1 MRVLILSC
9 ATGGG
14 HNDAARGAA
23 QALTAAGH
31 EAVLLD
37 HYLGMAGGAVDT
49 AVCQGYVE
57 TVRHAP
63 KAFRA
68 LYGIGRGASTG
79 FYKLGVPSPVY
90 WANIGLAGKLEA
102 LLAQEHFDAV
112 VMTHLFPAQT
122 LTYLRHKGAA
132 VPLTVAVATDYTSIP
147 FWEETD
153 CDWYMVPDTDTAA
166 DFVRRGVPA
175 AKLLPMGIP
184 APAAFDTGFDRA
196 AVRAALGFA
205 PDKKYILV
213 MGGSM
218 GAGDLPGLVRRLRR
232 EMGENC
238 RLEVLTG
245 TNRAMHETLSKAWAG
260 DKAVCIHDKLGIA
273 APYMQA
279 ADLLFTKPGGLTS
292 TECILSRVPTV
303 LLDPLSQCEDANRA
317 ALTKHNCALAPK
329 GTQARVYWGL
339 RLMNSPAACAR
350 MRAAQAAC
358 LPQNPAL
365 ALVDFL
371 REQTG
376 EKEASL

>member
-1 MRVLILSC
+1 MRILILSC
-9 ATGGG
+9 GTGGG
-14 HNDAARGAA
+14 HNDAGRGAA
-23 QALTAAGH
+23 QALTARGH
-31 EAVLLD
+31 EAVFLD
-37 HYLGMAGGAVDT
+37 DYLCLAGHGVDR
-49 AVCQGYVE
+49 AVCGAYIE
-57 TVRHAP
+57 LVRRWPAG
-63 KAFRA
+63 FRA
-68 LYGIGRGASTG
+68 LYGVGRGASTLDHA
-79 FYKLGVPSPVY
+79 LGVPSPVY
-90 WANIGLAGKLEA
+90 AANAAMAPRLRA
-102 LLAQEHFDAV
+102 LLEQQPFDAV
-112 VMTHLFPAQT
+112 VMTHLYPAET
-122 LTYLRHKGAA
+122 LTRLKRSG
-132 VPLTVAVATDYTSIP
+132 VPLPPTLAVATDYTAIP

-153 CDWYMVPDTDTAA
+153 CDWYMVPDADTAA

-339 RLMNSPAACAR
+339 RLMNSQAACAR